1 MPPALGGVLAIAL
14 AWCAFG
20 ALHSLLS
27 RAGVKRVAE
36 RLLGPAFLAG
46 LYRPIYSLLSF
57 LILLWVWI
65 FPLGLAGD
73 VTFLSLPAPLRPLPF
88 LVKGAAVLLIAAAFR
103 QISFWEFLGTG
114 QLLQWM
120 SGALRGAA
128 PTAEDAPPMAHA
140 LEPLA
145 HRGVYLWVRHPLNTA
160 AFVWIWAQPDYTLY
174 NLAFAASLTAYILI
188 SNRFEE
194 RDLIRRYGAPYLRY
208 REVVPAFFS
217 LPWGMGARK
226 RLLGG
231 AQAPAGDA
239 KDAPR
244 T

>member
-20 ALHSLLS
+20 ALHSLLT
-27 RAGVKRVAE
+27 RAGVKRAVE

-46 LYRPIYSLLSF
+46 LYRPIYSLLS
-57 LILLWVWI
+57 LSVLLWVWI

-73 VTFLSLPAPLRPLPF
+73 VTFLSLPAALRPLPF

-114 QLLQWM
+114 QLLRWG

-128 PTAEDAPPMAHA
+128 PTAEGAPPMAHA

-160 AFVWIWAQPDYTLY
+160 AFVWIWAQPDYTLH
-174 NLAFAASLTAYILI
+174 NLAFAASLTAYIFI
-188 SNRFEE
+188 ANRFEE
-194 RDLIRRYGAPYLRY
+194 RDLIRRYGPSYLRY
-208 REVVPAFFS
+208 RKAVPAFFS
-217 LPWGMGARK
+217 LPWGMEARR
-226 RLLGG
+226 RLLEGGEEG
-231 AQAPAGDA
+231 AQ
-239 KDAPR
+239 